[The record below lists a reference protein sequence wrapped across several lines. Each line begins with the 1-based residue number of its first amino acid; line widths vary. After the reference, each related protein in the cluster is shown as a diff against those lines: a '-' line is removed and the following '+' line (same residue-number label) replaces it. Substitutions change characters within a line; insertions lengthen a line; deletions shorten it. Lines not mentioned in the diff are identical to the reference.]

1 MVVVVG
7 VVVVVS
13 VVVVDLSSSSKDFS
27 DMVLIRRMMDWIM
40 REMSLSNLKNLKA
53 YLSHPLRL
61 ILFLD
66 VILPPSRFKNFW
78 RGRRNGSNNTF
89 DCRMVHVFQYTCGGD
104 LCHSSLFVS
113 KQ

>member
-40 REMSLSNLKNLKA
+40 EIMREKSLSN
-53 YLSHPLRL
+53 
-61 ILFLD
+61 F
-66 VILPPSRFKNFW
+66 
-78 RGRRNGSNNTF
+78 
-89 DCRMVHVFQYTCGGD
+89 
-104 LCHSSLFVS
+104 
-113 KQ
+113 